1 MAVPAPITA
10 AWESAPGTPLV
21 SPANVPTI
29 RIRRND
35 TGALVVTDAAMTELG
50 DGLFRY
56 NFDPPVD
63 GISYSARADGDP
75 TAVLQVPAVQRYQY
89 GGVNNRL
96 DELWTR
102 MDLNPN
108 EQQTYEN
115 DGSIISN
122 AQFILTKTDNG
133 NCTFDV
139 VRS

>member
-10 AWESAPGTPLV
+10 AWESAPGVPLV
-21 SPANVPTI
+21 TPANVPTI

-56 NFDPPVD
+56 DFDPPVD

-75 TAVLQVPAVQRYQY
+75 IAALQVPAVQRFQY

-122 AQFILTKTDNG
+122 TEFTLTKTDNG